1 MKKIIDL
8 KNFKKYQK
16 SLKGK
21 KIILVGGCFDLF
33 HFGHYFFLEN
43 AKKEGDFLIVA
54 LESDKFIETK
64 KKRKPIHSQEQR
76 AKILAGLNFVDL
88 VIKLPFFNSNKDYY
102 QLVEL
107 IKPKIIAVTQGDP
120 QIKNKKEQAKKIGG
134 EIRVV
139 TPRLDKFSTSEILNI
154 IKESNFL

>member
-120 QIKNKKEQAKKIGG
+120 QIKNKKEQAKKISG